1 MKSSLRFRLV
11 GLLVAGA
18 ALAAAYHHAKTE
30 EIMASSAEHLI
41 QSLSAEQ
48 KPKVAFAFDADF
60 REKWHFV
67 PDNSYEQQYKLPRQG
82 LTYKLLE
89 PHQRRLADA
98 LLASGLSRGGMVK
111 ATSIMSLEDVLRIAE
126 KDTTGRRDPEGYHV
140 SIFGTPSKT
149 GTWGYRIEGHH
160 VSLNYTIKN
169 GALVSTTPTFFGANP
184 HEVREG
190 PRSGIRVLGAEE
202 DVARELVNSLTPE
215 QRKTAV
221 VSEEAPR
228 DILTAASIRAKL
240 EDQPAGLAL
249 SKLNKKQADLLMSVL
264 QEYAS
269 NMPPEIA
276 AARMKTAA
284 SAAKDKVFFA
294 WAGSIEQGKGDYY
307 RIQGPT
313 FLVEYDNTQND
324 NNHSHSVWRDF
335 NGDFGRDVLAMHHR
349 LYDHGLGLSIK
360 ADAD

>member
-1 MKSSLRFRLV
+1 MKSSLRIRLA

-41 QSLSAEQ
+41 QALSTEQ
-48 KPKVAFAFDADF
+48 KPKVNFAFDADF

-67 PDNSYEQQYKLPRQG
+67 PDNSYEQNYKLPRQG

-111 ATSIMSLEDVLRIAE
+111 ATSIMSLEDVLRLAE
-126 KDTTGRRDPEGYHV
+126 KDTVGRRDPEGYHV

-169 GALVSTTPTFFGANP
+169 AALVSTTPTFFGANP

-202 DVARELVNSLTPE
+202 DVARELVKSLTPE

-221 VSEEAPR
+221 VSEQAPR
-228 DILTAASIRAKL
+228 DILTAASLRAKL
-240 EDQPAGLAL
+240 EDQPSGLAL
-249 SKLNKKQADLLMSVL
+249 SKMNKKQAELLMSVL

-294 WAGSIEQGKGDYY
+294 WAGSIEKGKGDYY
-307 RIQGPT
+307 RIQAPT
-313 FLVEYDNTQND
+313 FLVEYDNTQNG

-335 NGDFGRDVLAMHHR
+335 NGDFGRDVLALHHR
-349 LYDHGLGLSIK
+349 LYDHGLGIGAK